1 MTHIFT
7 NLSRGQFHQHI
18 GTTFL
23 HKQDEKLF
31 WQMAFGNWL
40 IILLNFTIQSVQ
52 ISSAQNV
59 GEIEWQIV
67 WQMLCAGYFLLG
79 FQRLV
84 KFTPAVNFVNIL
96 RAHFCT
102 KIHSKP
108 NSKQRKDFPTKNA
121 HVKC

>member
-7 NLSRGQFHQHI
+7 HLSRGQFHQHI

-31 WQMAFGNWL
+31 WQMAFGNGL

-67 WQMLCAGYFLLG
+67 CQMLCAGYFLLG
-79 FQRLV
+79 SQRLV
-84 KFTPAVNFVNIL
+84 KFTPAVNFML
-96 RAHFCT
+96 YAF
-102 KIHSKP
+102 
-108 NSKQRKDFPTKNA
+108 
-121 HVKC
+121 